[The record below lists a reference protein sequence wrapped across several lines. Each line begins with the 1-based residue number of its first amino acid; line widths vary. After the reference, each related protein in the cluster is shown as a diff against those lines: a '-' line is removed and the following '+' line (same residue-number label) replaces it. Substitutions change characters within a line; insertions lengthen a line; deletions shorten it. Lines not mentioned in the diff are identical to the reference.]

1 MFVVLWDV
9 DPLDWSIQNT
19 DLVTERV
26 LKQVKENDIILLH
39 DIFDT
44 SVDAAVRIVDALQQE
59 QYEFVT
65 VDELLFP

>member
-1 MFVVLWDV
+1 MILF
-9 DPLDWSIQNT
+9 
-19 DLVTERV
+19 
-26 LKQVKENDIILLH
+26 LLH